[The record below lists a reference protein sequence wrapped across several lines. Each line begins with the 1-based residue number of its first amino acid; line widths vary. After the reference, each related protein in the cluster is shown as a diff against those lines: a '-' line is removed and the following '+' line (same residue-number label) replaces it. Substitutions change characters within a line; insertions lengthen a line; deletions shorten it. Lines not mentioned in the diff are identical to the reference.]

1 MVLSE
6 AIEALT
12 VATIA
17 DGRSARTVADYR
29 HKLGA
34 LLAFLGDVT
43 IDQVTA
49 GDLRRFVADLRQRET
64 RYSDAHSSRPE
75 VPGGLAAASVAG
87 YVRAVKRLFAF
98 LVEDEVLAVNPARK
112 LRSPKLARG
121 EPKAYQTADFYKLLQ
136 ATAGADPVA
145 LRDRAIL
152 LFLADTGCRVGGLV
166 GLRLADLDF
175 DQGLA
180 KLTEK
185 GRKTRLVPFSD
196 PTRAALVSWLAVRPA
211 FAGEFVWASL
221 GRGRRG
227 GSHLT
232 EEGVCQLFRRLKE
245 RAGIEGPC
253 NPHAFRHGFA
263 KLYLQAGGDLATL
276 ADLLGHASVETTWRH
291 YAIFQTSELA
301 AQHAKHSP
309 IAQLGRKGA
318 L

>member
-6 AIEALT
+6 ALEALA

-29 HKLGA
+29 QKLGA
-34 LLAFLGDVT
+34 LVTFLGDGQV
-43 IDQVTA
+43 DQVTTS
-49 GDLRRFVADLRQRET
+49 DLRRFVADLRNRET
-64 RYSDAHSSRPE
+64 RYSDARSTRPE
-75 VPGGLAAASVAG
+75 VPGGLSAASVAG

-98 LVEDEVLAVNPARK
+98 LLEDEVIGANPARK
-112 LRSPKLARG
+112 LHSPRLTRG
-121 EPKAYQTADFYKLLQ
+121 EPKAYQTSDLVKLIQ
-136 ATAGADPVA
+136 ATAGSDPVS

-166 GLRLADLDF
+166 GLKVADLDL

-185 GRKTRLVPFSD
+185 GQKTRLAPFSE
-196 PTRAALVSWLAVRPA
+196 PTRAALADWLAVRPA
-211 FAGEFVWASL
+211 RAGDSL
-221 GRGRRG
+221 WVNLGRRG
-227 GSHLT
+227 GLAMT
-232 EEGVCQLFRRLKE
+232 EEGVRQVFRRLKD
-245 RAGIEGPC
+245 RAGIDGPC

-263 KLYLQAGGDLATL
+263 KLYLQTGGDLATL

-291 YAIFQTSELA
+291 YAIFRTAELQA
-301 AQHAKHSP
+301 KHDKHSP
-309 IAQLGRKGA
+309 IALMGRKGE